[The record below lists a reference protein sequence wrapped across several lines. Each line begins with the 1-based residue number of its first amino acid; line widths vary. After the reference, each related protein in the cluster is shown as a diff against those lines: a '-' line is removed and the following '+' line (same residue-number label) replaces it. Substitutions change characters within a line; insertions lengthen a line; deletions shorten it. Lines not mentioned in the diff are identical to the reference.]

1 MSMTPAVIPNV
12 LANRYATK
20 EMVAIFDPVNKII
33 AERKF
38 WITIL
43 RLQKAGGLSITDSE
57 IASYEKV
64 VEKVDLASI
73 EKRERANRHDVK
85 ARIEEFNSLAGLEK
99 IHIGLTSRDLTE
111 NIELIAIKDGLNLVR
126 RRTLETLFLLE
137 KSITKYEKT
146 YMVGRSH
153 NVAAQVTTLG
163 KRFATCAQE
172 LLFSL
177 ASLEELIARLP
188 LRGLKG
194 PVGTGQDQIALLG
207 SIKDLNKLEEK
218 LAKEYGFENTL
229 SSVGQIYPRSIDF
242 EVVSKLLQIAS
253 APSSM
258 ATTIRLMSGF
268 GLVSEGFKSGQVGS
282 SAMPHKMN
290 ARSSER
296 INGMMVLLRGYATM
310 AADLA
315 GDQWNEGDV
324 SCSVVRRV
332 VIPDAFYT
340 IDGLLHTF
348 MTVLT
353 EFGIYEENINKELAE
368 QLPFLATSQILTELV
383 KKGMG
388 REIAHELIKKHAT
401 TTTASNF
408 FNALAS
414 EKDFPLSIN
423 ELNNLIIDPADFSGS
438 ALAQSQEVADE
449 IRKITKGQVSKE
461 ELQSLISRSIHS

>member
-1 MSMTPAVIPNV
+1 MTPAVIPNV

-20 EMVAIFDPVNKII
+20 EMVAIFDPINKII

-57 IASYEKV
+57 IASYEKA

-99 IHIGLTSRDLTE
+99 VHIGLTSRDLTE

-177 ASLEELIARLP
+177 SSLEELIARLP

-194 PVGTGQDQIALLG
+194 PVGSGQDQIALLG

-218 LAKEYGFENTL
+218 LAKEYGFETTL

-296 INGMMVLLRGYATM
+296 INGMMVLLRGYTTM

-353 EFGIYEENINKELAE
+353 EFGIYEENINKEIAE

-388 REIAHELIKKHAT
+388 REVAHKLIKKYAT

-414 EKDFPLSIN
+414 EKDFLLSIN
-423 ELNNLIIDPADFSGS
+423 ELNGLIKDPAFFAGGS
-438 ALAQSQEVADE
+438 IEQTRGITDAIKQ
-449 IRKITKGQVSKE
+449 ITKGEVSKVD
-461 ELQSLISRSIHS
+461 LQSLI

>member
-1 MSMTPAVIPNV
+1 MNNTPSVTPNV

-57 IASYEKV
+57 IASYEKM

-111 NIELIAIKDGLNLVR
+111 NIELIAIKDGLSLVR
-126 RRTLETLFLLE
+126 RRVLETLFVLE
-137 KSITKYEKT
+137 KSITKYEKIF
-146 YMVGRSH
+146 MVGRSH

-177 ASLEELIARLP
+177 SSLEELIARLP

-194 PVGTGQDQIALLG
+194 PVGTGQDQISLVG
-207 SIKDLNKLEEK
+207 SIKDLNRLEER

-296 INGMMVLLRGYATM
+296 INGMMVLLRGYTTM

-348 MTVLT
+348 MTILN
-353 EFGIYEENINKELAE
+353 EFGIYEENINNELAE

-388 REIAHELIKKHAT
+388 REIAHELIKKYAT

-408 FNALAS
+408 FKALAS
-414 EKDFPLSIN
+414 EKDFPLSME
-423 ELNNLIIDPADFSGS
+423 ELNNLIKDPAAFAGS
-438 ALAQSQEVADE
+438 SIEQSRQIADE
-449 IRKITKGQVSKE
+449 IQQITKGQVSKV
-461 ELQSLISRSIHS
+461 ELHPLI

>member
-1 MSMTPAVIPNV
+1 MTPAVIPNV

-43 RLQKAGGLSITDSE
+43 RLQKAGGLSITDSD
-57 IASYEKV
+57 ITSYEKV
-64 VEKVDLASI
+64 VEKVDLTSI

-177 ASLEELIARLP
+177 TSLEELIARLP

-194 PVGTGQDQIALLG
+194 PVGTGQDQIATLG
-207 SIKDLNKLEEK
+207 SIKDLSKLEEK
-218 LAKEYGFENTL
+218 LAKEYGFENRLT
-229 SSVGQIYPRSIDF
+229 SVGQIYPRSIDF

-296 INGMMVLLRGYATM
+296 INGMMVLLRGYTTM

-332 VIPDAFYT
+332 IIPDAFYT

-414 EKDFPLSIN
+414 ERDFPLSIN
-423 ELNNLIIDPADFSGS
+423 ELNNLIKDPAAFAGS
-438 ALAQSQEVADE
+438 ALEQSKQITDE
-449 IRKITKGQVSKE
+449 IKKITKGQVSKVD
-461 ELQSLISRSIHS
+461 LQSLI

>member
-12 LANRYATK
+12 LANRYATVD
-20 EMVAIFDPVNKII
+20 MVAIFDPINKII
-33 AERKF
+33 AERRF
-38 WITIL
+38 WIIIL
-43 RLQKAGGLSITDSE
+43 RLQKASGLSITDSD
-57 IASYEKV
+57 ITSYEKV

-194 PVGTGQDQIALLG
+194 PVGTGQDQISTLG

-310 AADLA
+310 AADLT

-401 TTTASNF
+401 TSTASNF

-414 EKDFPLSIN
+414 ERDFPLSIN
-423 ELNNLIIDPADFSGS
+423 ELNNLIKDPAFFAGS
-438 ALAQSQEVADE
+438 AFEQTREVTDA
-449 IRKITKGQVSKE
+449 IKKITKGEVSRVD
-461 ELQSLISRSIHS
+461 LQSLI